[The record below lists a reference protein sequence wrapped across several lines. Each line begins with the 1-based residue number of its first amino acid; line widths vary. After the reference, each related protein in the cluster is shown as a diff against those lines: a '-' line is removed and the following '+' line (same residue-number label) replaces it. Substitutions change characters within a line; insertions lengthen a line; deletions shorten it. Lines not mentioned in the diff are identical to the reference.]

1 MASLGLLDTAAEF
14 CGTYLSELRR
24 GTTRQQVIPYLLQ
37 IPDDR
42 YPLDEWND
50 ALAYLFWG
58 QKRYLREEVPSPR
71 HFSAN
76 RTRERQL
83 VLTIGLWL
91 DVHLLRR

>member
-50 ALAYLFWG
+50 ALAYLMG
-58 QKRYLREEVPSPR
+58 ADDPCPSVAAVKDRLAASLCQPPR
-71 HFSAN
+71 
-76 RTRERQL
+76 R
-83 VLTIGLWL
+83 
-91 DVHLLRR
+91 